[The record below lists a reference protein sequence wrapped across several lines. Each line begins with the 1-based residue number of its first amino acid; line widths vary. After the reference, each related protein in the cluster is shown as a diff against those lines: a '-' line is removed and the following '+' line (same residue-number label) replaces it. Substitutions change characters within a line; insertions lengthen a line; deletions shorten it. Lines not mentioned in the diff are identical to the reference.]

1 MTSVEGES
9 AAPSF
14 HFKRRKT
21 TQTKRARIDED
32 TTTKPSSQPL
42 DIATPHDAPE
52 AVQDEEES
60 VPNLKEIIRN
70 RKKPKDRLRD
80 VPRKLEQEADLV
92 QNEGPR
98 SDQYA
103 GRFAAQTGQVVDASD
118 KQMSAYVEARLA
130 EQNHRKYGWPIP
142 AHLQSIVAATAP
154 GIKHTVNANA
164 VQATATNNAIDTE
177 YHVSNRIAAGQG
189 RLEEVDLAGDSTRTH
204 KDWARLEGT
213 APAPRVRLGRDGKP
227 WRSRKRRNSEDLRRD
242 AAVEAV
248 LKEAKI
254 EYFDETPTTNTRF
267 AGTDEDMVARFQ
279 AEYYESIEERQAR
292 KPVMPPSAKD
302 QPKGPKLGGSRSARA
317 AMREREE
324 AAAKGKR

>member
-1 MTSVEGES
+1 MTSVKDDS

-14 HFKRRKT
+14 RFKRRKT
-21 TQTKRARIDED
+21 AHAKRARVDED
-32 TTTKPSSQPL
+32 TAESPGTRAFDATTA
-42 DIATPHDAPE
+42 DDAPGV
-52 AVQDEEES
+52 AQDEEES
-60 VPNLKEIIRN
+60 VANLKEIIRN
-70 RKKPKDRLRD
+70 RKRPRDRLKDVSRKAEPQTELVQAE
-80 VPRKLEQEADLV
+80 VPR
-92 QNEGPR
+92 P
-98 SDQYA
+98 DQYA
-103 GRFAAQTGQVVDASD
+103 GRFALQTGQVVDVSD

-142 AHLQSIVAATAP
+142 AHLQSIIAATAP
-154 GIKHTVNANA
+154 DLKHTFTAIS
-164 VQATATNNAIDTE
+164 VQATALSNTVDTDTGA
-177 YHVSNRIAAGQG
+177 SNRVAAGQG
-189 RLEEVDLAGDSTRTH
+189 RLEEVSLAADSTRTH

-227 WRSRKRRNSEDLRRD
+227 WRPRKRRNSDDIRRD

-267 AGTDEDMVARFQ
+267 AGTDDDMVARFQ

-292 KPVMPPSAKD
+292 KPVMPPTAKD

-324 AAAKGKR
+324 AAAKSKR